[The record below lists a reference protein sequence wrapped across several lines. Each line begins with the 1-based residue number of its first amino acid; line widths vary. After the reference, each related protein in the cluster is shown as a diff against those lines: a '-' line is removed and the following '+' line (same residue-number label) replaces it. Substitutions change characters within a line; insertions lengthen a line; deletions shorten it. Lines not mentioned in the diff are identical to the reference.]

1 MHSAHG
7 GIQGH
12 GNRRSVT
19 IDYMKNPLKS
29 WLVLLLCG
37 FLFQSTFAQDVP
49 KFEGT
54 NPNAPEVA
62 FSMTIDKYAKDLSV
76 GDVVTVCF
84 KGTILVDGWH
94 LYSSS
99 KKGNISYNATE
110 LLFFEE
116 DSKGAVVSGN
126 MTENKK
132 PHEYEDELMG
142 GTIRDFKEKEVTFC
156 QKIKITDKDVDVEG
170 ELAAQ
175 ICVAPEKGGMCKFLN
190 LPFTWKFTAKEA
202 ANGAVE
208 EGNAGDKVDPV
219 EENGNGD
226 KVEGNEGNEGDG
238 ENVEGNAGNE
248 NGSGGDSESGTANA
262 GASETATTAGAGG
275 VFDLSKAGDV
285 VINYEPIAGAQEEKG
300 CEPSDIWTIFL
311 IAFGAGLISLFT
323 PCVFP
328 MIPLTVSYFV
338 KQNEGDDTNAR
349 AKGIR
354 NGFMYS
360 MSIILIYTVL
370 GLVITAIFGPTA
382 LYDFASNPWAN
393 FAFFAIFFIF
403 SLSFFGLFDLT
414 LPSSFSTKISTKA
427 GTGGLIG
434 IFFMALTL
442 VIVSFS
448 CTGPILGS
456 LAVGVANSD
465 CFWAPVAGF
474 FGFGL
479 SFGIPFGLLA
489 LFPSAMKALPQSGGW
504 LNSVK
509 VVLGFL
515 ELAMCMKF
523 LSNADLIWH
532 WKFLNR
538 EVFIG
543 IWIVIFIML
552 GFYLLG
558 KLRLPHD
565 DKMEKIPVPRL
576 ILAIISFSF
585 VMYLYPGMNGAS
597 LHMIEGF
604 LPGFNDNVGVK
615 LIPGQVSPAPS
626 ANDKVGELAGRNY
639 VGLLGEHESKGFKM
653 FFDLQQALY
662 YAEYKKMPVF
672 VDFTGHSCANC
683 RNMENSV
690 WPVARVK
697 KIMKNEVVMVALFA
711 DERNR
716 LAEPMITP
724 DGRKLRRIS
733 DFVKEYQEKK
743 FHTIAQPYYVL
754 LDPLMQNDPDPKKH
768 ILADPIGYSS
778 EEDFYNMLVT
788 GVKEFKDRHGLE

>member
-1 MHSAHG
+1 MHSADG
-7 GIQGH
+7 GIQSD
-12 GNRRSVT
+12 GNCRTVNV
-19 IDYMKNPLKS
+19 DYMKYPLRS
-29 WLVLLLCG
+29 WLILLFCG
-37 FLFQSTFAQDVP
+37 ILYHSASAQDLP
-49 KFEGT
+49 KFSGSE
-54 NPNAPEVA
+54 PNAPEVT
-62 FSMTIDKYAKDLSV
+62 FSMTLDKYAKDLKV

-84 KGTILVDGWH
+84 KGSIQADGWH
-94 LYSSS
+94 LYSSNAS
-99 KKGNISYNATE
+99 GNISYNPTE
-110 LLFFEE
+110 LAFFDDET
-116 DSKGAVVSGN
+116 KGAELKGS

-142 GTIRDFKEKEVTFC
+142 GTIRDFKEREVTFC
-156 QKIKITDKDVDVEG
+156 QKIKITAADVDIVG

-175 ICVAPEKGGMCKFLN
+175 ICVDPDKGGMCKFLN
-190 LPFTWKFTAKEA
+190 LPFTWKFKAQPA
-202 ANGAVE
+202 AAAVDNPVNE
-208 EGNAGDKVDPV
+208 KPDATEGDPV
-219 EENGNGD
+219 EN
-226 KVEGNEGNEGDG
+226 GDG
-238 ENVEGNAGNE
+238 EKANNPDGEGPQEALEGDPGADGSPEAVDQKKAANV
-248 NGSGGDSESGTANA
+248 S
-262 GASETATTAGAGG
+262 
-275 VFDLSKAGDV
+275 VDLSQSAAV
-285 VINYEPIAGAQEEKG
+285 PINYTPVSSGQAEKG
-300 CEPSDIWTIFL
+300 CEPSDIWAIFL

-338 KQNEGDDTNAR
+338 KQNEGNEDNAR

-370 GLVITAIFGPTA
+370 GLVITAAFGPTA
-382 LYDFASNPWAN
+382 LYDLASSPWAN
-393 FAFFAIFFIF
+393 FAFFAIFFF
-403 SLSFFGLFDLT
+403 FALSFFGLFDLT
-414 LPSSFSTKISTKA
+414 LPSSFSSKISTKA

-456 LAVGVANSD
+456 LVVGVANSD

-543 IWIVIFIML
+543 VWIVIFVLL

-558 KLRLPHD
+558 KIRLPHD

-576 ILAIISFSF
+576 ILAILSFSF
-585 VMYLYPGMNGAS
+585 VMYLYPGMNGSS

-615 LIPGQVSPAPS
+615 LLPGQVAAGSTV
-626 ANDKVGELAGRNY
+626 NDEIGQLEGRNY
-639 VGLLGEHESKGFKM
+639 VDFLGEHEATGFNM
-653 FFDLQQALY
+653 FFDLQQALL
-662 YAEYKKMPVF
+662 YAKAKKLPLF

-690 WPVARVK
+690 WPVPHVK
-697 KIMKNEVVMVALFA
+697 KLMKEEMVMVALFA
-711 DERNR
+711 DERR
-716 LAEPMITP
+716 MLAEPMVTE
-724 DGRKLRRIS
+724 DGRKMRRIS
-733 DFVKEYQEKK
+733 DFVKEYEGTK
-743 FHTIAQPYYVL
+743 FGTIAQPLYVM
-754 LDPLMQNDPDPKKH
+754 LDPLMQDDPDPTKH

-778 EEDFYNMLVT
+778 EADFHNMLLEAIA
-788 GVKEFKDRHGLE
+788 EFERRHGE